1 MTSAASQ
8 ASNVVRPPNWP
19 AGTETVTVSALKPYA
34 RNARTHSRR
43 QIKKIAASIE
53 RFGFVNP
60 VLIDENNQ
68 IIAGHGRVAAAKLLG
83 WQEVPTLRVEHLDEA
98 EKRAYILADN
108 RLAEE
113 AGWDSEILAIELQG
127 LIDLDFS
134 IELTGFDMAEIDL
147 LLDGEAEAKAP
158 DRNIEDEIP
167 PVPASGA
174 AITRPGDLWRLGQHR
189 LFCGDAT
196 AAASYARLLG
206 GAKAALIFTDPPF
219 NLRIRGHVSGLGK
232 ARHREFAMASGEMTS
247 DEFRGFLESVF
258 GHMAA
263 HSADGSIHFIVMD
276 WRHMAETLAAGEAV
290 YREFKNLCV
299 WVKSIGGMGTFY
311 RSRHELIFAFKSGTA
326 AHINNFELG
335 QTGRYRTNVWEYAG
349 VNSFGRDR
357 DAALAMHPT
366 VKPVAMVADA
376 IRDCSKRRHIVLDP
390 FAGSG
395 TTVIAAEKTGRR
407 AYVLELDPL
416 YCDTIIRRWQ
426 AFTGKCVMSGDT
438 NRSFEE
444 IGELRM
450 AEAAV
455 AEAPSPDDDSSSAA
469 VNRDGTDSG
478 AGSILHTDPIPNR
491 SSPDGQ
497 STNERNKS

>member
-1 MTSAASQ
+1 MAALETR
-8 ASNVVRPPNWP
+8 AGNGHRRPTWP
-19 AGTETVTVSALKPYA
+19 AGTEVVAVSALKPYA

-68 IIAGHGRVAAAKLLG
+68 IIAGHGRVVAAKLLE

-98 EKRAYILADN
+98 EKRAYLLADN
-108 RLAEE
+108 RLADE
-113 AGWDSEILAIELQG
+113 AGWDKEMLAIELQG
-127 LIDLDFS
+127 LVDIDFS
-134 IELTGFDMAEIDL
+134 IELAGFDITEVDL

-158 DRNIEDEIP
+158 DRNIEDEVP
-167 PVPASGA
+167 PVPASGV
-174 AITRPGDLWRLGQHR
+174 AITRPGDLWQLGPHR

-206 GAKAALIFTDPPF
+206 EAKAALIFTDPPY
-219 NLRIRGHVSGLGK
+219 NVPIGGHVSGLGR

-263 HSADGSIHFIVMD
+263 HSADGSIHFICMD
-276 WRHMAETLAAGEAV
+276 WKHLREILAAGGSIYSEL
-290 YREFKNLCV
+290 KNLGV
-299 WVKSIGGMGTFY
+299 WVKSNGGMGTFY
-311 RSRHELIFAFKSGTA
+311 RSRHELVLAFKNGTA
-326 AHINNFELG
+326 PHINNFELG
-335 QTGRYRTNVWEYAG
+335 QTGRHRTNVWEYAG

-357 DAALAMHPT
+357 DVALTMHPT
-366 VKPVAMVADA
+366 VKPVALVADA
-376 IRDCSKRRHIVLDP
+376 IRDSSKRKQIVLDP

-407 AYVLELDPL
+407 GYVLELDPI

-426 AFTGKCVMSGDT
+426 TFTGKRALHADT
-438 NRSFEE
+438 NRCFEE
-444 IGELRM
+444 VEELRM
-450 AEAAV
+450 AETAAERV
-455 AEAPSPDDDSSSAA
+455 ADPTDDRPS
-469 VNRDGTDSG
+469 
-478 AGSILHTDPIPNR
+478 AGRVP
-491 SSPDGQ
+491 
-497 STNERNKS
+497 

>member
-1 MTSAASQ
+1 MTILEPGADH
-8 ASNVVRPPNWP
+8 PNLRRTWP
-19 AGTETVTVSALKPYA
+19 AGTEKIAVSALHPYA

-43 QIKKIAASIE
+43 QIRKIAASIE

-83 WQEVPTLRVEHLDEA
+83 WSEVPTLRVEHLDER

-113 AGWDSEILAIELQG
+113 AGWDREMLAIELQG
-127 LIDLDFS
+127 LIELDFT
-134 IELTGFDMAEIDL
+134 IELTGFDIAEVDS

-158 DRNIEDEIP
+158 DRNIDDEIP
-167 PVPASGA
+167 PVPATGP
-174 AITRPGDLWRLGQHR
+174 AITRPGDLWQLGQHR

-206 GAKAALIFTDPPF
+206 EAKAALIFTDPPY
-219 NLRIRGHVSGLGK
+219 NVPISGHVSGLGK
-232 ARHREFAMASGEMTS
+232 VRHREFAMASGEMTP
-247 DEFRGFLESVF
+247 DEFRGFLKSVF

-263 HSADGSIHFIVMD
+263 HSADGSIHFICMD
-276 WRHMAETLAAGEAV
+276 WRHMAETLAAGESI
-290 YREFKNLCV
+290 YTELKNLCV
-299 WVKSIGGMGTFY
+299 WVKSNGGMGTFY
-311 RSRHELIFAFKSGTA
+311 RSRHELVFAFKNGTA

-335 QTGRYRTNVWEYAG
+335 QTGRYRTNAWEYAG

-357 DAALAMHPT
+357 DVALAMHPT
-366 VKPVAMVADA
+366 VKPVALVADA
-376 IRDCSKRRHIVLDP
+376 IRDCSKRKQIILDP

-416 YCDTIIRRWQ
+416 YCDTIVRRWQ
-426 AFTGKCVMSGDT
+426 AFTGKRAVHSDT
-438 NRSFEE
+438 GRCFEE
-444 IGELRM
+444 IEEFRM
-450 AEAAV
+450 AEAA
-455 AEAPSPDDDSSSAA
+455 ASELPAPGEGGSVA
-469 VNRDGTDSG
+469 VNHDGGDCGTEPALSDD
-478 AGSILHTDPIPNR
+478 LVPHR
-491 SSPDGQ
+491 
-497 STNERNKS
+497 